1 MKKKQ
6 KPFMPNI
13 SDYDKKEVLQ
23 VKIILNQKEAE
34 VAEGTTVSDMMKAQT
49 MSRAMVK
56 INDVRV
62 RPADYETTEV
72 HEGDKVTLRRVVAG
86 G

>member
-1 MKKKQ
+1 M
-6 KPFMPNI
+6 
-13 SDYDKKEVLQ
+13 
-23 VKIILNQKEAE
+23 KIILNQKETE
-34 VAEGTTVSDMMKAQT
+34 VDEGTSVSDLMKAQT

-56 INDVRV
+56 INDVRI
-62 RPADYETTEV
+62 RPADYEATVV